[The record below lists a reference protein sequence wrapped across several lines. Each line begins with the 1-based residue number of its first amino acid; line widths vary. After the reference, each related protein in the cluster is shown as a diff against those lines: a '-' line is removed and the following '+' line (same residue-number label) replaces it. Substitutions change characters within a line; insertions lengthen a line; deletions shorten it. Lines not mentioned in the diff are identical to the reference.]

1 MENKIW
7 CYISNRYEN
16 DGILVDADEVYEA
29 FAVEFDNGY
38 PVEKIDEVMEDF
50 ASCSDLTGIKIEY
63 EGELDGICEERI
75 RKSA

>member
-7 CYISNRYEN
+7 SYISSRYAN
-16 DGILVDADEVYEA
+16 DGVLPDADEIYLAYQVD
-29 FAVEFDNGY
+29 FDNFY
-38 PVEKIDEVMEDF
+38 SSDLIDEVMKDF
-50 ASCSDLTGIKIEY
+50 ASCSDLTGIIIEY